1 MRGTRMDALVIVESQ
16 TKEKTIGKFLSK
28 KFLVKSSYG
37 HVRDLPQRKLGVD
50 LDNNFEPSYVVLPR
64 AKKLVPELNKAAKMA
79 KTIYLATDYDREGEA
94 IAWHL
99 AQLLKVSPEK
109 MKRIT
114 FHEITPDAIKEA
126 LNNPRELDP
135 HLVNAQVARRVL
147 DRLVGYKLSP
157 LLWRKIKRGLSAGRV
172 QSVAV
177 RIICQRED
185 EIGKFVPQ
193 EYWTLGVLL
202 EKEGHL
208 PFWANIYS
216 KGNHKFARLELNE
229 KSVVDAILSDLNAAS
244 YSVSKIDAKER
255 RRQPSAPFTTA
266 SLQQESSHRLGFR
279 AQRTMIVAQQLYEGI
294 ALGSGETV
302 GLITYMRT
310 DSTYI
315 AKPAQEEAVKYVT
328 KKFGKEMLPPKL
340 RVYKTKAKGAQ
351 EAHEAIR
358 PTSAFRDPETVKNHL
373 SPEQFKLYK
382 LIWDRFMGS
391 QMADAIYD
399 TVTVDVAAL
408 PTDYIFR
415 ANGRT
420 LKFPG
425 FLVLQGKEA
434 ASAETVTPKE
444 AEDDSKEETLPPLT
458 VGDDLQK
465 KQIKPEQHF
474 TEPPPRY
481 NEASLV
487 KMMEELGIGR
497 PSTYAPIIHTI
508 ISRGYV
514 RFDERRFV
522 PTDLGKTVDKQLV
535 ENFSEIVDVNFTA
548 EMESALDRVAD
559 GKAKW
564 QTVIGEFWAPFS
576 KKLAAAETDMKVT
589 KIQPKETDIKCEK
602 CGKMMVIRESRFG
615 KFLACSAYP
624 ICTNKASLDKE
635 GNVLKPEETGEVCPL
650 CSKAIVSRMGRRGKF
665 LACSG
670 YPDCKFTKSVASDN
684 KAPVATTT
692 EECVNCGKPM
702 VVKRGRFG
710 EFLACSGYPACKTIK
725 KING

>member
-1 MRGTRMDALVIVESQ
+1 MVMDALVIVESP

-37 HVRDLPQRKLGVD
+37 HVRDLPQRKLGID
-50 LDNNFEPSYVVLPR
+50 LDKNFEPSYVILPR
-64 AKKLVPELNKAAKMA
+64 AKKLVPELNKAAKLA

-99 AQLLKVSPEK
+99 AQLLKVAPEK
-109 MKRIT
+109 LKRIT

-126 LNNPRELDP
+126 LATPRDLDP
-135 HLVNAQVARRVL
+135 HLIDAQVARRVL

-177 RIICQRED
+177 RIICQRESD
-185 EIGKFVPQ
+185 IEKFVPQ
-193 EYWTLGVLL
+193 EYWTLAVLL
-202 EKEGHL
+202 EKNGSA

-216 KGNHKFARLELNE
+216 RGDHKFSRLELNE
-229 KSVVDAILSDLNAAS
+229 KPVVDKILADLDAAK

-255 RRQPSAPFTTA
+255 RRQPPAPFTTA

-294 ALGSGETV
+294 AIGNGEAV

-315 AKPAQEEAVKYVT
+315 AKPAQEEAIKYVAE
-328 KKFGKEMLPPKL
+328 KFGKEMLPPKP
-340 RVYKTKAKGAQ
+340 RMYKTKAKGAQ

-358 PTSAFRDPETVKNHL
+358 PTSAYRDPETVRNYL

-399 TVTVDVAAL
+399 TVTVDIAAL
-408 PTDYIFR
+408 PSDYVFR

-420 LKFPG
+420 LKFSG

-434 ASAETVTPKE
+434 PPADNPAPKE
-444 AEDDSKEETLPPLT
+444 TEDESKEETLPPLA
-458 VGDDLQK
+458 VGDALVK
-465 KQIKPEQHF
+465 KQMKPEQHF

-497 PSTYAPIIHTI
+497 PSTYAPIIQTI

-514 RFDERRFV
+514 RFDERRFM

-548 EMESALDRVAD
+548 EMESSLDRVAD
-559 GKAKW
+559 GNAKW
-564 QTVIGEFWAPFS
+564 QTVIADFWTPFS
-576 KKLAAAETDMKVT
+576 KKLATAEVEMKVT

-602 CGKMMVIRESRFG
+602 CGNMMVIRESRFG
-615 KFLACSAYP
+615 KFLACSTYP
-624 ICTNKASLDKE
+624 TCTNKASLDKE
-635 GNVLKPEETGEVCPL
+635 GNVIKPEATGEVCPL
-650 CSKAIVSRMGRRGKF
+650 CGKEIVSRMGRRGKF

-670 YPDCKFTKSVASDN
+670 YPDCKFTKSVATDN
-684 KAPVATTT
+684 KAPVQTTT